1 MKKFGGMMQRQIELL
16 LFVLL
21 NIYLYI
27 QHHRAHFSVQRKYP
41 KSENA
46 KPGIQVRWSLVDTSL
61 EPFLFS

>member
-21 NIYLYI
+21 NIHLYI
-27 QHHRAHFSVQRKYP
+27 QHHRADFSVQRKYP

-46 KPGIQVRWSLVDTSL
+46 KPGIQDGCALVDTSL